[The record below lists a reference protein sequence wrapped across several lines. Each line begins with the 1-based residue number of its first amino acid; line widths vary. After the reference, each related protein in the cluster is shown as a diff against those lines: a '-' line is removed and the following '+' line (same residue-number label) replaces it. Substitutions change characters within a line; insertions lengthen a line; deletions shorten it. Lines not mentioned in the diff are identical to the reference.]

1 MLIYDPRC
9 LNFDNK
15 STTLMLKKHK
25 TYLSRKKR
33 KREERRI
40 KKKEKKD
47 KKIEKK
53 RLKQIIN
60 EHNEK
65 VIFKYFKI

>member
-1 MLIYDPRC
+1 
-9 LNFDNK
+9 
-15 STTLMLKKHK
+15 MLKKHK

-40 KKKEKKD
+40 KKEEKKN